1 MSRHHRY
8 AWLAFS
14 AAFLVVTAY
23 AEDAPEDVTMMV
35 VEEGAMPEDIV
46 GEIELPAG
54 AAQEAHENAAKGLE
68 TANAAREGGRAF
80 GQARAE
86 EARAEA
92 AATGDD
98 AQESAESTAEA
109 ARESAENVAE
119 SARESAGGVAEEA
132 RETAEN
138 AADAARES
146 AKDIAESIRDAAQAM
161 RENDDVGGRP
171 ELPGQAGGI

>member
-1 MSRHHRY
+1 
-8 AWLAFS
+8 
-14 AAFLVVTAY
+14 
-23 AEDAPEDVTMMV
+23 MMV

-109 ARESAENVAE
+109 ARESA
-119 SARESAGGVAEEA
+119 
-132 RETAEN
+132 
-138 AADAARES
+138 
-146 AKDIAESIRDAAQAM
+146 KDIAESIRDAAQAM